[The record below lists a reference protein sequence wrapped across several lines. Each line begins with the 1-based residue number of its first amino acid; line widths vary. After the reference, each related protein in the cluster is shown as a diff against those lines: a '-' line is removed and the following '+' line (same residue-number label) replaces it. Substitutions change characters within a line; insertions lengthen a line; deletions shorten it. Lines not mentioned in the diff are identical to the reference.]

1 MSLVKP
7 VIPSEL
13 PSRPLHLCLT
23 QSYSLSSPSMILKRS
38 NFHNSFTILC
48 VYACVLNHF
57 SCVWLFGTL
66 WTVAHQASLSKGYAR
81 QEYWSELPLLPPGNF
96 PNPTANPGLLYLL
109 HWQAGSLPLAP
120 PGKPSII
127 LPPWQIDRT
136 LNTIKSWFCWDHTKW
151 SISKLV
157 ILRMVHCF
165 SSTHTHCSLFSLIK
179 IVCMHVFPQID

>member
-1 MSLVKP
+1 MSLPCPKTFHGSGFPMFNTFYYIASILSPIIPLPCIYHHMELWIPKHTCFPTSMPLVKP

-23 QSYSLSSPSMILKRS
+23 QSYSLSSPSMILKRW

-48 VYACVLNHF
+48 VYACMLNHF

-81 QEYWSELPLLPPGNF
+81 QEYWSELSLFPPGNF
-96 PNPTANPGLLYLL
+96 PNPRANPGLLYLL

-120 PGKPSII
+120 PGKPSTI
-127 LPPWQIDRT
+127 LPPWQIE
-136 LNTIKSWFCWDHTKW
+136 L
-151 SISKLV
+151 
-157 ILRMVHCF
+157 
-165 SSTHTHCSLFSLIK
+165 
-179 IVCMHVFPQID
+179 